1 MFAYTVRQADFERDC
16 SGKGCICLSEKPKSN
31 IPSICERYPG
41 IRMLHGC
48 PMDEESYRRHAGTQ
62 SPAPEPQEADPFA
75 APQDFQAIAA
85 QAQQA
90 DQGIPSSPA
99 QIPSEP
105 PAAQERH
112 PITGMY
118 WQQLP
123 MPQCITYSYGSG
135 SYYTSGS
142 YRLTSGSYVH
152 WIFSSGS
159 FSVVQPPYGSDR
171 RALGGYGLHLI

>member
-1 MFAYTVRQADFERDC
+1 M
-16 SGKGCICLSEKPKSN
+16 SEKPKSK

-62 SPAPEPQEADPFA
+62 SSAPEPQAADPFA
-75 APQDFQAIAA
+75 APQDFQAIADR
-85 QAQQA
+85 AQQA
-90 DQGIPSSPA
+90 DQGIPSSSAQPEQTDAPA
-99 QIPSEP
+99 V
-105 PAAQERH
+105 QERH
-112 PITGMY
+112 PITGAY

-142 YRLTSGSYVH
+142 YRLTSGSYIH
-152 WIFSSGS
+152 WISSSGS
-159 FSVVQPPYGSDR
+159 FSAIQPPYGSDC

>member
-1 MFAYTVRQADFERDC
+1 M
-16 SGKGCICLSEKPKSN
+16 SEKPKSN

-62 SPAPEPQEADPFA
+62 SPVPRSQEADPFA
-75 APQDFQAIAA
+75 APQDFQAIAD

-90 DQGIPSSPA
+90 DQGIPSFPAQPEEPESPA
-99 QIPSEP
+99 V
-105 PAAQERH
+105 QERH
-112 PITGMY
+112 PITGAY
-118 WQQLP
+118 WQRLP

-142 YRLTSGSYVH
+142 YIQ
-152 WIFSSGS
+152 WISSSGS